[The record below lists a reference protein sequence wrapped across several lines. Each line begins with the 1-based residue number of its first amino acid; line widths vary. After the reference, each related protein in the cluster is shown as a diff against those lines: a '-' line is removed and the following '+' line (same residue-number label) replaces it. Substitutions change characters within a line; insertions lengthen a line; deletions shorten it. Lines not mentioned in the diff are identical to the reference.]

1 MPNLAGVLKTEIGRL
16 ARKELRAELTA
27 VKKTAS
33 KQRKVIATLKRELR
47 EQKTRIAALERASR
61 KFAPVAAPASKVRF
75 SAKGLRSHRE
85 RLALSAA
92 DYAALVGVSGLTI
105 YNWEKGKTRPQQAQL
120 EKLAAV
126 RGLGKREAWTRL
138 EEMD

>member
-1 MPNLAGVLKTEIGRL
+1 MPNLAGVLRTEIGRL
-16 ARKELRAELTA
+16 ARKELRAELAA

-33 KQRKVIATLKRELR
+33 KQRKVIADLKRQLR
-47 EQKTRIAALERASR
+47 EQAARVTALERASR
-61 KFAPVAAPASKVRF
+61 KSAAVAAPSTKMRF

-126 RGLGKREAWTRL
+126 RGLGKREAWNRL
-138 EEMD
+138 EEME